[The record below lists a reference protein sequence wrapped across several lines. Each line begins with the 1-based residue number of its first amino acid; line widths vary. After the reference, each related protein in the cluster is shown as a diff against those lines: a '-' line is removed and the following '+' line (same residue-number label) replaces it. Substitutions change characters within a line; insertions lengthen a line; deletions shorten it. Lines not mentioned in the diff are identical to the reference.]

1 MNKPPMKPRIPL
13 KELPMTKEQF
23 AIQYVLI
30 RAATRPDTLDGATV
44 ADSACDAW
52 DTIQRRKN
60 Q

>member
-1 MNKPPMKPRIPL
+1 MNKSPVKPRIPV

-30 RAATRPDTLDGATV
+30 RAAARPDSLDGETV
-44 ADSACDAW
+44 ANSACDAW
-52 DTIQRRKN
+52 DVIQRRKN

>member
-1 MNKPPMKPRIPL
+1 MKPRIPL